1 MEIRVGGKY
10 RLKRK
15 IGSGSFGS
23 IYLATNVQSNE
34 EVAVK
39 LENARSHHP
48 QLMYEARIYKLL
60 QGGTGIPDT
69 HWFGVEGD
77 FNILVMDLL
86 GQSLEDLFTACNR
99 RLNLKTVLMLADQMI
114 SRVEYIHT
122 KNFIHRDIKPDNFL
136 MGTGR
141 KTNQVYVI
149 DFGLAKRYRD
159 PKTGQHIPYREGK
172 NLTGTARYASI
183 STHLGIEQSRRDD
196 MEALGYV
203 FMYFLRGSL
212 PWQGLPAN
220 NKREKYER
228 IMESKMSTT
237 VDALCRGFPV
247 EFTTYLNYSRGL
259 RFEEK
264 PDYSYLKRLFKDVMF
279 REGHQYDFLYD
290 WTLQSRPE
298 PRASEAKEEEKQD
311 GKERNRLRDRTEKV
325 AKQDKLEREERPER
339 ERQDKG
345 PQVPAPRIVTIN
357 SRTRQEY
364 K

>member
-34 EVAVK
+34 DVAVK

-60 QGGTGIPDT
+60 QGGAGIPDT

-86 GQSLEDLFTACNR
+86 GQSLEDLFNACNR
-99 RLNLKTVLMLADQMI
+99 RLTLKTVLMVADQMI

-122 KNFIHRDIKPDNFL
+122 KNFIHRDIKPDNFI

-141 KTNQVYVI
+141 KANQVYVI

-159 PKTGQHIPYREGK
+159 PKTGQHIQYREGK
-172 NLTGTARYASI
+172 SLTGTARYASI

-196 MEALGYV
+196 IEAMGYV

-220 NKREKYER
+220 TKREKYER
-228 IMESKMSTT
+228 IMERKMSTT
-237 VDALCRGFPV
+237 VEALCRNFPV
-247 EFTTYLNYSRGL
+247 EFSTYLNYSKSL
-259 RFEEK
+259 RFEDK
-264 PDYSYLKRLFKDVMF
+264 PDYAYLKRLFKDVMY
-279 REGHQYDFLYD
+279 RDNYQYDFVYD
-290 WTLQSRPE
+290 WTLINRGERSDE
-298 PRASEAKEEEKQD
+298 SKEEEKKD
-311 GKERNRLRDRTEKV
+311 RVRRSER
-325 AKQDKLEREERPER
+325 QERPQERPEKQ
-339 ERQDKG
+339 ERTSQG
-345 PQVPAPRIVTIN
+345 PRIVTVN
-357 SRTRQEY
+357 SRGRQDIQ
-364 K
+364 